1 MDPTKPPPDSSQ
13 KRNRPPLW
21 LALSRNR
28 HGLSRSLLPTGP
40 LKRALEGGD
49 GESGAEPLMI
59 ATVNDEV
66 GKTRMVG
73 RELTVE
79 STMKDAVYYVQ
90 FSAFKDFL

>member
-1 MDPTKPPPDSSQ
+1 MGWRWVILAEVVADPCYMESVGVRDPC
-13 KRNRPPLW
+13 
-21 LALSRNR
+21 
-28 HGLSRSLLPTGP
+28 LLEG
-40 LKRALEGGD
+40 ALEGSD
-49 GESGAEPLMI
+49 GELGAEPLMI

-90 FSAFKDFL
+90 FCFCP